1 MGVGRKVGSLCTFGL
16 LASPEE
22 AGAEVVLVSS
32 HRHLSGSEPQHPRP
46 SSEAEQRCDS
56 SCLFLSFSLA
66 DT

>member
-1 MGVGRKVGSLCTFGL
+1 MGVGRKVGYLCTFVL

-22 AGAEVVLVSS
+22 AGAEAVLVSS
-32 HRHLSGSEPQHPRP
+32 HLLLSGSEPQHPRP

-66 DT
+66 DM